1 MIKLKGEIL
10 VRRLN
15 MEISFIHT
23 ADLHLCKSF
32 DDLLLNEKERNNRR
46 QELWET
52 FDKIIDLTIENE
64 SNYLFVAGDIICSK
78 YSKLKD
84 FERIAEK
91 FRLLK
96 NTRVILVTGNNDP
109 IKEDSYY
116 SIIDWPTNVY
126 VIKETHNLEKITFE
140 EDNLCVYGISLG
152 EKNPDYYLNNNVD
165 VNIDENMVN
174 ILLIHGGDEEE
185 GHQLYLDYDKIE
197 KFDYCALG
205 HKHNHT
211 EVKENIVYPGTP
223 EPLNFQE
230 EGKRGVVMGKVSR
243 DMLFKVFIPLSK
255 RKFITKELNLQK
267 EYSKEKILDIV
278 KFLGD
283 VNSLSRDYYR
293 VLIKGELNHHIKI
306 EDIID
311 ESQKYFRYIEF
322 IEDFEYSLELY
333 KEEKENKNNIIG
345 RYINEMKKKRYKNLY
360 EQKSI
365 LAGLEELYREKVD
378 S

>member
-1 MIKLKGEIL
+1 
-10 VRRLN
+10 

-23 ADLHLCKSF
+23 ADLHLCKNF
-32 DDLLLNEKERNNRR
+32 DELLLNEKERNNRR
-46 QELWET
+46 KEIWES
-52 FDKIIDLTIENE
+52 FDKIIDITIENE

-84 FERIAEK
+84 FEIIAEK
-91 FRLLK
+91 FKLLK
-96 NTRVILVTGNNDP
+96 NTKVIIVAGNNDP
-109 IKEDSYY
+109 IKENSYY
-116 SIIDWPTNVY
+116 SIVDWPSNVY
-126 VIKETHNLEKITFE
+126 LIKETNNLEKIIFE
-140 EDNLCVYGISLG
+140 EDNLCIYGISLG
-152 EKNPDYYLNNNVD
+152 EKASDNYLNNNID

-174 ILLIHGGDEEE
+174 ILIAHGGDEEE
-185 GHQLYLDYDKIE
+185 GHPLYLDYDKLD

-223 EPLNFQE
+223 EPLSFEE
-230 EGKRGVVMGKVSR
+230 EGKRGVVMGKVSK
-243 DMLFKVFIPLSK
+243 DMLFKVFLPLSK

-267 EYSKEKILDIV
+267 DYSKEKILDIV

-293 VLIKGELNHHIKI
+293 VIFKGQLNHKIKI
-306 EDIID
+306 EEIIE

-322 IEDFEYSLELY
+322 IEDFEYNLDLFN
-333 KEEKENKNNIIG
+333 EEKENKNNIIG
-345 RYINEMKKKRYKNLY
+345 RYINEMSKKRYSSLK

-365 LAGLEELYREKVD
+365 LIGLEELYREKVE